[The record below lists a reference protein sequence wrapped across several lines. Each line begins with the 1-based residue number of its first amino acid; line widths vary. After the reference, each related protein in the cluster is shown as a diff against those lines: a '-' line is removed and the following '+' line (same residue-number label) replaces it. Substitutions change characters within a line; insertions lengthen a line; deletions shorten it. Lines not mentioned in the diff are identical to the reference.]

1 MCVCVCVCVE
11 LLLWMIMYVCGW
23 DESLEC
29 CELWLLM
36 GFQRKFE
43 TFSFMYFWYFKRVIF
58 GLLAKLMP
66 LFLLPLFLLFTS
78 LYASDQ

>member
-1 MCVCVCVCVE
+1 
-11 LLLWMIMYVCGW
+11 MYVCGW

-78 LYASDQ
+78 LCASDQ